1 MESKGPSMRILL
13 TGGAGFIGSAVV
25 RLAVARGHSV
35 VNLDALTYAAC
46 LDNVA
51 TVADSPLYAFE
62 QADIRDRAALEGIF
76 VKHAPDAVLH
86 LAAESHVD
94 RSIDGPG
101 DFVETNITGTYNLL
115 EAARAYWVG
124 QGRPESF
131 RFHHVSTDEVFG
143 SLPADPQVKFTED
156 TPYDPRSPYSASK
169 AASDHLV
176 RAWHETYGL
185 PVLLTN
191 CSNNYGPY
199 HFPEK
204 LVPVVILNALAGKP
218 LPIYGEGE
226 NIRDWLYVEDHADA
240 LLTVLEKGA
249 VGRSYNI
256 GGENERT
263 NLDLVRTLCAI
274 LDELRPKPKGSYT
287 DQIAFVADRPGHDAR
302 YAIDPS
308 RIRQEL
314 GWRPSV
320 TVEEGLRR
328 TVQWY
333 LDNEAWWRP
342 LQDRQGVG
350 QRLGTGRPAS
360 QAVGAD

>member
-1 MESKGPSMRILL
+1 MKLIV

-25 RLAVARGHSV
+25 RRAVRDGHRV

-51 TVADSPLYAFE
+51 EVADHPNYTFVE
-62 QADIRDRAALEGIF
+62 ADIRDRAAM
-76 VKHAPDAVLH
+76 DAVLAAHRPDAIMH

-101 DFVETNITGTYNLL
+101 TFIDTNIGGTYTLL
-115 EAARAYWVG
+115 EAARKYWIA
-124 QGRPESF
+124 QGRPETF
-131 RFHHVSTDEVFG
+131 RFHHISTDEVYG
-143 SLPADPQVKFTED
+143 SLGPTGRFTED

-176 RAWHETYGL
+176 RAWHHTYGL
-185 PVLLTN
+185 PVVLTN
-191 CSNNYGPY
+191 CSNNYGPF

-204 LVPVVILNALAGKP
+204 LIPVTIINALAGKP
-218 LPIYGEGE
+218 LPVYGDGS
-226 NIRDWLYVEDHADA
+226 NVRDWLYVEDHAEA
-240 LLTVLEKGA
+240 LLLVVQRGR

-256 GGENERT
+256 GGENERS
-263 NLDLVRTLCAI
+263 NLELVRTLCAI
-274 LDELRPKPKGSYT
+274 LDELHPRADGRPHAEGIT
-287 DQIAFVADRPGHDAR
+287 FVEDRPGHDAR

-308 RIRQEL
+308 RIRAEL

-320 TVEEGLRR
+320 TIEEGLRR

-333 LDNEAWWRP
+333 LDNESWWRA
-342 LQDRQGVG
+342 LMHRDGVG
-350 QRLGTGRPAS
+350 RRLGTG
-360 QAVGAD
+360 G

>member
-1 MESKGPSMRILL
+1 MKLIV

-25 RLAVARGHSV
+25 RQAVGQGHEV

-46 LDNVA
+46 LDNLA
-51 TVADSPLYAFE
+51 PVADAPNYTFV
-62 QADIRDRAALEGIF
+62 QADIRDRAAMDAVLAEH
-76 VKHAPDAVLH
+76 VPDAVMH

-101 DFVETNITGTYNLL
+101 TFIDTNITGTYTLL
-115 EAARAYWVG
+115 EAVRAFWIG
-124 QGRPESF
+124 QGRPEAF
-131 RFHHVSTDEVFG
+131 RFHHISTDEVFG
-143 SLPADPQVKFTED
+143 SLGETGQFTED

-176 RAWHETYGL
+176 RAWAETYGL

-204 LVPVVILNALAGKP
+204 LIPVVILNALAGKP
-218 LPIYGEGE
+218 IPVYGKGE
-226 NIRDWLYVEDHADA
+226 NVRDWLYVEDHADA
-240 LLTVLEKGA
+240 LLTVLSRGA

-256 GGENERT
+256 GGENEAR
-263 NLDLVRTLCAI
+263 NIDLVRKICAI
-274 LDELRPKPKGSYT
+274 LDAKSPVSGSYADLIT
-287 DQIAFVADRPGHDAR
+287 FVTDRPGHDAR
-302 YAIDPS
+302 YAIDPA
-308 RIRQEL
+308 RIRTEL

-320 TVEEGLRR
+320 TLDEGLEK

-333 LDNEAWWRP
+333 LDNEAWWRA
-342 LQDRQGVG
+342 LQDRAGVG
-350 QRLGTGRPAS
+350 QRLG
-360 QAVGAD
+360 VGA